1 MFEIKKNTWR
11 NSFWSEMYGN
21 SVNVLIWEDVCF
33 PVLPFAINVLIQLLV
48 LKRVPGIK
56 TKN

>member
-1 MFEIKKNTWR
+1 MN
-11 NSFWSEMYGN
+11 GN

-33 PVLPFAINVLIQLLV
+33 PVLPFAINVLIHLLV

-56 TKN
+56 TKNLNSLR